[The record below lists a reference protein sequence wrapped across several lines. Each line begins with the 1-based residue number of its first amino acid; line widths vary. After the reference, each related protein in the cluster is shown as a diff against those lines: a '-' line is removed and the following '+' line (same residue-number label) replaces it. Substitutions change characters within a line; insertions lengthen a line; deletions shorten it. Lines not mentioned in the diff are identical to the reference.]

1 VSILGTD
8 MQEIFDSFFAK
19 IPDVDF
25 TGKETLLFKLLKT
38 SIGYCYKTVP
48 ESLEYIYD
56 EVINEGK
63 FTNVLFLDT
72 IELLSLCMTREYY
85 FRELDNYQE
94 LNNILVHKRLIN
106 YPIYQSSMTLLVKI
120 IRILMKNSICL
131 DKNFIHTKVRCSI

>member
-85 FRELDNYQE
+85 FRELDKLSRTKQHIGTQAFNKLPDLSKQYDTASENYKNIDEKFYLFRQE
-94 LNNILVHKRLIN
+94 FYTYKG
-106 YPIYQSSMTLLVKI
+106 
-120 IRILMKNSICL
+120 
-131 DKNFIHTKVRCSI
+131 